1 MSNIH
6 TCESIKRRIENH
18 SHYGPCFNGDVYT
31 NFSSKR
37 EDLRKCRECYDEV
50 VNTERELIDDNYKN
64 KNLEQKIENLKITA
78 KKEFEN
84 TIKKYNDEEKIKSIE
99 YENKIENII
108 KTNEI
113 NKTKNENELNLLD
126 IDISNLKIEIEQL
139 KEKYEKEIDYI
150 KKNKLN
156 EIKNEYKLKLIKY
169 QNEKEKEKDIDK
181 HHRYNRRPGHGIVRQ
196 REHRSAPGARCVLH
210 PQRRHCRCRLQRH
223 HRPHRHRD

>member
-1 MSNIH
+1 MSNIY

-64 KNLEQKIENLKITA
+64 KNLEQKIENLKATA

-84 TIKKYNDEEKIKSIE
+84 TIKKYDDEEKIKSIE

-156 EIKNEYKLKLIKY
+156 KIKNEYKLKLIKY
-169 QNEKEKEKDIDK
+169 QNEKEKEKEK
-181 HHRYNRRPGHGIVRQ
+181 
-196 REHRSAPGARCVLH
+196 READMEIKKKEFELKKEFEINDMKNKSLVAQQLMVIFKTTL
-210 PQRRHCRCRLQRH
+210 LNN
-223 HRPHRHRD
+223 